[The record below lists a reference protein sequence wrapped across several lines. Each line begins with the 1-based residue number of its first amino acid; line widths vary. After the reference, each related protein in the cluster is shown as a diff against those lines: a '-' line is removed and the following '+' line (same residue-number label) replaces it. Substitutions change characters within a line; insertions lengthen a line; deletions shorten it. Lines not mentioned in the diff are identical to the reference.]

1 MTDQHSNDDGLFSNN
16 DASDGNQPD
25 PVSSSSTTGE
35 DGNPLES
42 LVGEGKKFKSV
53 EDLARGKMESDKFIS
68 QMQREQQELREEL
81 NKRLTV
87 EEVLAK
93 IEERQKASSQS
104 SVSEDDDTESSNDGN
119 RSVDISAIEKM
130 VESKFNEA
138 QSMAE
143 QRRNMQSVKSI
154 MKERFGNDYIRVMEA
169 KLEEL
174 GVGKDWA
181 NGLAATQPKAF
192 LGLMGGPQK
201 PSGDVTSPPQSSMR
215 STPSTSGK
223 TLADFNKLRKE
234 DPVRYFSKDVQM
246 ELHRLAMES
255 PDEFLS

>member
-1 MTDQHSNDDGLFSNN
+1 MTDQHNEDGLFSNN

-25 PVSSSSTTGE
+25 PVSQTHTSES
-35 DGNPLES
+35 DNPLES

-53 EDLARGKMESDKFIS
+53 EDLARGKMESDKFIA

-93 IEERQKASSQS
+93 IEERQKRSSAPVDDEDYTKS
-104 SVSEDDDTESSNDGN
+104 NSSEDRG
-119 RSVDISAIEKM
+119 VDMSAIEKL

-138 QSMAE
+138 QSMAD
-143 QRRNMQSVKSI
+143 QRRNMQSVKNI
-154 MKERFGNDYIRVMEA
+154 MRERFGADYIRVMES

-192 LGLMGGPQK
+192 LGLMGAPTK
-201 PSGDVTSPPQSSMR
+201 PSGDVTAPPQSQMR
-215 STPSTSGK
+215 STPSTGHK
-223 TLADFNKLRKE
+223 TMADFDKLRRE
-234 DPVRYFSKDVQM
+234 DPARYFSKDVQM
-246 ELHRLAMES
+246 EMHRLALAN